1 MRAGTMRHRVTVQNF
16 TSKRLPSGQVQQVW
30 SDVATFWA
38 EVKGVSGQEVIASG
52 AEKSEVTFRMW
63 IRYRPDV
70 TSASRILWQ
79 QKGQT
84 RQAYAVVSALP
95 DDKSTRLEL
104 LCKGGVK
111 P

>member
-1 MRAGTMRHRVTVQNF
+1 MRAGTMRHRVTIQNF
-16 TSKRLPSGQVQQVW
+16 KSKRLPSGQIQQVW
-30 SDVATFWA
+30 TDTATVWA
-38 EVKGVSGQEVIASG
+38 EVKGVSGHEVIASG

-63 IRYRPDV
+63 IRYRADV

-84 RQAYAVVSALP
+84 RQGYAVVSALP
-95 DDKSTRLEL
+95 DEKNTRLEL